1 LSCDLA
7 ARGRVILGG
16 LARGDAAAHRGT
28 INAKGK
34 TVPVFGAGVAIIY
47 LKERLAQ
54 QIVALGGA
62 LISEFPMN
70 NLAAPQNFSIRK
82 RIISGISVGVLVIEA
97 AEYGP
102 NTLIKQG
109 AKLTATWG
117 NVWEELPP
125 QV

>member
-1 LSCDLA
+1 M
-7 ARGRVILGG
+7 
-16 LARGDAAAHRGT
+16 
-28 INAKGK
+28 
-34 TVPVFGAGVAIIY
+34 

-54 QIVALGGA
+54 QIVALDGA
-62 LISEFPMN
+62 LNSEFPMN
-70 NLAAPQNFSIRK
+70 TLGAPQNFSIRK
-82 RIISGISVGVLVIEA
+82 FGVLVIEA

-109 AKLTATWG
+109 AKLTATWE

>member
-1 LSCDLA
+1 MRLHIAVPSMPKEK
-7 ARGRVILGG
+7 R
-16 LARGDAAAHRGT
+16 
-28 INAKGK
+28 
-34 TVPVFGAGVAIIY
+34 VPVFGAGVAII

-70 NLAAPQNFSIRK
+70 TLAAPQNFSIRK

-109 AKLTATWG
+109 AKLTATWE